1 MLEHHVSRKDQS
13 TLYNYWYQL
22 SIREKAQLQKNIY
35 WWRVDAKFANVEMFI
50 IIRFFQNL

>member
-22 SIREKAQLQKNIY
+22 SIREKAPLQKKYILVEGG
-35 WWRVDAKFANVEMFI
+35 RKFCKC
-50 IIRFFQNL
+50 